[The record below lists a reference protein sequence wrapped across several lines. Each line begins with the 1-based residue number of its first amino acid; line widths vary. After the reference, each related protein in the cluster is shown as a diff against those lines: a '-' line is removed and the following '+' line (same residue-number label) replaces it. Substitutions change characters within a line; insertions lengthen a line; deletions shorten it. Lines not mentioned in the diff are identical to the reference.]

1 MNRQLIFDLPYR
13 PALDRQDFLVAE
25 SNAEAVALIDSWPDW
40 NDPVQAIIGDKAC
53 GKSHLAAVWAAK
65 TGAHYI
71 SAGALAD
78 EKTDDNL
85 ADLMNCA
92 ALVVDDLEKL
102 PPTGESILFHMINHA
117 RQTGNNL
124 LLCSVRPL
132 AKLPVGLPDLAS
144 RLAAIICARILPPC
158 DVLVVAVL
166 VKLFEDRQLKVPENV
181 VNYVAPRLE
190 RSFFA
195 INQLVSHIDEITLKQ
210 KRAITVPLVS
220 DILASLGKGDE
231 KGKEHVR

>member
-65 TGAHYI
+65 TRARYI
-71 SAGALAD
+71 SASALV
-78 EKTDDNL
+78 DDNL
-85 ADLMNCA
+85 ADLMDCS

-102 PPTGESILFHMINHA
+102 PPTSEPVLFHMINHA
-117 RQTGNNL
+117 RQAGNSL
-124 LLCSVRPL
+124 LLCSARPL
-132 AKLPVGLPDLAS
+132 TKLPVGLPDLAS

-158 DVLVVAVL
+158 DVLMAAVL
-166 VKLFEDRQLKVPENV
+166 VKLFEDRQLKVSENV
-181 VNYVAPRLE
+181 VNYVVPRFE

-220 DILASLGKGDE
+220 DILASLGKGGE
-231 KGKEHVR
+231 EGKEHV